1 MEEKT
6 IWDFGSAYF
15 KNGLLNT
22 LIIAAAAILIT
33 KALTTLLR
41 KLFERTE
48 RTRSLPFVYL
58 RKILTFILYAAA
70 VFTIIA
76 QIKPLQDLGVSIL
89 GATSIITVIVGL
101 AAQATFGNFIS
112 GFFIS
117 VYQPFKVGDMI
128 ALPEKGIAGT
138 VREITFRHTVIRSIE
153 NTEYVIP
160 NSVMDSAVIENRAY
174 GQSFYKRMI
183 RISVGYDSDTTLVRK
198 LITQTVLSTKE
209 YVDPR
214 TDEEKAN
221 GVPPVAIRLED
232 FGASGLEFIFFMV
245 SSNLADS
252 YAGASKIRT
261 RLLEEFRMHNINI
274 PYQTVDVNIK
284 NNG

>member
-1 MEEKT
+1 MEERT
-6 IWDFGSAYF
+6 IWDIGDTYF

-22 LIIAAAAILIT
+22 VIFAVCVLLFT
-33 KALTTLLR
+33 KAVAMLME
-41 KLFERTE
+41 KLFARSP

-70 VFTIIA
+70 VFSIIA
-76 QIKPLQDLGVSIL
+76 QVKPLQDLGISIL
-89 GATSIITVIVGL
+89 GATSVITVIVGL

-117 VYQPFKVGDMI
+117 LYQPFKVGDTI
-128 ALPEKGIAGT
+128 ALPEKNIMGQ

-153 NTEYVIP
+153 NTEYIIP
-160 NSVMDSAVIENRAY
+160 NSVMDSAVIENRAF
-174 GQSFYKRMI
+174 GQAFYKRKI
-183 RISVGYDSDTTLVRK
+183 SVSVGYDSDTSLVRK
-198 LITQTVLSTKE
+198 LITETVLSTKE
-209 YVDPR
+209 YVDTR
-214 TDEEKAN
+214 TDEEREN
-221 GVPPVAIRLED
+221 GVPAVNIRLEE

-245 SSNLADS
+245 SATLADS
-252 YAGASKIRT
+252 YTGASKVRT
-261 RLLEEFRMHNINI
+261 RLLEEFREHKINI

>member
-1 MEEKT
+1 MEERT
-6 IWDFGSAYF
+6 IWDIGDTYF

-22 LIIAAAAILIT
+22 VIFAVCVLLFT
-33 KALTTLLR
+33 KAVAMLME
-41 KLFERTE
+41 KLFARSP

-70 VFTIIA
+70 VFSIIA
-76 QIKPLQDLGVSIL
+76 QVKPLQDLGISIL
-89 GATSIITVIVGL
+89 GATSVITVIVGL

-117 VYQPFKVGDMI
+117 LYQPFKVGDTI
-128 ALPEKGIAGT
+128 ALPEKNIMGQ

-153 NTEYVIP
+153 NTEYIIP
-160 NSVMDSAVIENRAY
+160 NSVMDSAVIENRAF
-174 GQSFYKRMI
+174 GQAFYKRKI
-183 RISVGYDSDTTLVRK
+183 SVSVGYDSNTSLVRK
-198 LITQTVLSTKE
+198 LITETVLSTKE
-209 YVDPR
+209 YVDTR
-214 TDEEKAN
+214 TDEEREN
-221 GVPPVAIRLED
+221 GVPAVNIRLED

-245 SSNLADS
+245 SATLADS
-252 YAGASKIRT
+252 YTGASKVRT
-261 RLLEEFRMHNINI
+261 RLLEEFREHNINI

>member
-1 MEEKT
+1 MEERT
-6 IWDFGSAYF
+6 IWDIGDTYF

-22 LIIAAAAILIT
+22 VIFAVCVLLFT
-33 KALTTLLR
+33 KAVTMLME
-41 KLFERTE
+41 KLFARSP

-70 VFTIIA
+70 VFSIIA
-76 QIKPLQDLGVSIL
+76 QVKPLQDLGISIL
-89 GATSIITVIVGL
+89 GATSVITVIVGL

-117 VYQPFKVGDMI
+117 LYQPFKVGDTV
-128 ALPEKGIAGT
+128 ALPEKNIMGQ

-153 NTEYVIP
+153 NTEYIIP
-160 NSVMDSAVIENRAY
+160 NSVMDSAVIENRAF
-174 GQSFYKRMI
+174 GQAFYKRKI
-183 RISVGYDSDTTLVRK
+183 SVSVGYDSDTSLVRK
-198 LITQTVLSTKE
+198 LITETVLSTKE
-209 YVDPR
+209 YVDTR
-214 TDEEKAN
+214 TDEEREN
-221 GVPPVAIRLED
+221 GVPAVNIRLEE

-245 SSNLADS
+245 SATLADS
-252 YAGASKIRT
+252 YTGASKVRT
-261 RLLEEFRMHNINI
+261 RLLEEFREHKINI

>member
-1 MEEKT
+1 MEEQT
-6 IWDFGSAYF
+6 IWDIGSTYF

-22 LIIAAAAILIT
+22 VIFAVCVLLFT
-33 KALTTLLR
+33 KAVTMLME
-41 KLFERTE
+41 KLFARSP

-70 VFTIIA
+70 VFSIIA
-76 QIKPLQDLGVSIL
+76 QVKPLQDLGISIL
-89 GATSIITVIVGL
+89 GATSVITVIVGL

-117 VYQPFKVGDMI
+117 LYQPFKVGDTV
-128 ALPEKGIAGT
+128 ALPEKNIMGQ

-153 NTEYVIP
+153 NTEYIIP
-160 NSVMDSAVIENRAY
+160 NSVMDSAVIENRAF
-174 GQSFYKRMI
+174 GQAFYKRKI
-183 RISVGYDSDTTLVRK
+183 SVSVGYDSDTSLVRK
-198 LITQTVLSTKE
+198 LITETVLSTKE
-209 YVDPR
+209 YVDTR
-214 TDEEKAN
+214 TEEEREN
-221 GVPPVAIRLED
+221 GVPAVNIRLEE

-245 SSNLADS
+245 SATLADS
-252 YAGASKIRT
+252 YTGASKVRT
-261 RLLEEFRMHNINI
+261 RLLEEFREHKINI

>member
-1 MEEKT
+1 MEERT
-6 IWDFGSAYF
+6 IWDIGDTYF

-22 LIIAAAAILIT
+22 VIFAVCVLLFT
-33 KALTTLLR
+33 KAVTMLME
-41 KLFERTE
+41 KLFARSP

-70 VFTIIA
+70 VFSIIA
-76 QIKPLQDLGVSIL
+76 QVKPLQDLGISIL
-89 GATSIITVIVGL
+89 GATSVITVIVGL

-117 VYQPFKVGDMI
+117 LYQPFKVGDTV
-128 ALPEKGIAGT
+128 ALPEKNIMGQ

-153 NTEYVIP
+153 NTEYIIP
-160 NSVMDSAVIENRAY
+160 NSVMDSAVIENRAF
-174 GQSFYKRMI
+174 GQAFYKRKI
-183 RISVGYDSDTTLVRK
+183 SVSVGYDSNTSLVRK
-198 LITQTVLSTKE
+198 LITETVLSTKE
-209 YVDPR
+209 YVDTR
-214 TDEEKAN
+214 TDEEREN
-221 GVPPVAIRLED
+221 GVPAVNIRLEE

-245 SSNLADS
+245 SATLADS
-252 YAGASKIRT
+252 YTGASKVRT
-261 RLLEEFRMHNINI
+261 RLLEEFREHKINI